1 MGAKGA
7 RSGPAHHGVRAPG
20 EQSPRSARRRTQQ
33 GGGRDELGGARGQE
47 ALHACPRGGADR
59 SPRARRGEA
68 GPQFAHER
76 RVLHRAGVTS
86 AGTQAGF
93 VRRDI
98 RVRQGRGLVRARDR
112 AARRRSLDSAIV
124 RVCRS
129 ARLEAGGLSHPVLI
143 AAELRSL
150 LEPSQLVNL
159 DVTWIA
165 TGDPT
170 PKGEWVA
177 IVPLLSRWVGGT
189 QLKNLPQLRIV
200 ANVAVGYNNVDLVAA
215 EMRKVLVTNTP
226 GVLTEATADLTWA
239 LILATTRRL
248 LEGVELV
255 RSGQWTGWHPEQL
268 LGLELRG
275 RILGL
280 LGAGRI
286 GQAVGRRA
294 VPFGLRLV
302 YTARTPKP
310 EFERETDA
318 TRVDTSQLLAE
329 SDIVSLHVPSSPETK
344 GIINNQTLA
353 RMRRGA
359 ILINTSRGDLVR
371 EEAVAVALE
380 RGQLGAAGLDVYA
393 GEPAIHPRLLAAP
406 RTVLLPHIGSATE
419 ETRRKMAAIAIGNVQ
434 AGVDCKAP
442 FDPVYK
448 SV

>member
-1 MGAKGA
+1 M
-7 RSGPAHHGVRAPG
+7 
-20 EQSPRSARRRTQQ
+20 T
-33 GGGRDELGGARGQE
+33 
-47 ALHACPRGGADR
+47 
-59 SPRARRGEA
+59 
-68 GPQFAHER
+68 
-76 RVLHRAGVTS
+76 HR
-86 AGTQAGF
+86 
-93 VRRDI
+93 
-98 RVRQGRGLVRARDR
+98 
-112 AARRRSLDSAIV
+112 
-124 RVCRS
+124 
-129 ARLEAGGLSHPVLI
+129 VLI
-143 AAELRSL
+143 AAELKNL
-150 LEPSQLVNL
+150 LEPAQLADL
-159 DVTWIA
+159 DVTWLSA
-165 TGDPT
+165 DQPT
-170 PKGEWVA
+170 PRGDWVA

-189 QLKNLPQLRIV
+189 QLKSLPNLRIV
-200 ANVAVGYNNVDLVAA
+200 ANCAVGYNNVDLVAA

-255 RSGQWTGWHPEQL
+255 RSGRWTGWHPEQL

-310 EFERETDA
+310 EFERETGA
-318 TRVDTSQLLAE
+318 TRVDTSRLLAE

-344 GIINNQTLA
+344 GIINSETLA
-353 RMRRGA
+353 HMKRGA

-371 EEAVAVALE
+371 EEALAVALE

-393 GEPAIHPRLLAAP
+393 DEPAIHPRLLAAP

-419 ETRRKMAAIAIGNVQ
+419 ETRRKMAAIAVANVQ
-434 AGVDCKAP
+434 AVLNGNP
-442 FDPVYK
+442 PLTPVY
-448 SV
+448 